1 MLVIRI
7 VKGSLGQSGWDSF
20 ADARQEVRRVH
31 EPMFG
36 FTNVLFY
43 QCFAMFGFTNVCNA
57 WFYQCFAMF
66 GFIACLRG
74 CLRTN
79 LEATDS
85 IALLWVS
92 QRSNRINETN
102 NICHSSSETD
112 YLLKYSA
119 KCYFRF
125 GILLYILRVIE
136 LTLFAQ
142 SCVPDQLLVFL
153 TKG

>member
-1 MLVIRI
+1 MFCNVWFYKCLQCLV
-7 VKGSLGQSGWDSF
+7 L
-20 ADARQEVRRVH
+20 
-31 EPMFG
+31 PMFCNVKFG
-36 FTNVLFY
+36 LTNVF
-43 QCFAMFGFTNVCNA
+43 QCLVLLMFCNLVLPMICNV
-57 WFYQCFAMF
+57 WFYQCLVL
-66 GFIACLRG
+66 ACLRG